1 MALGTFAV
9 GTESF
14 MVAGLLP
21 GMAADLSVSIASAGQ
36 LVTAFAFAYAFSA
49 PFLAVVTGNI
59 SRRTL
64 LIFAMG
70 FFALG
75 NAMAWA
81 ARDYW
86 QLMAAR
92 VLLAFAAGLYVPGAN
107 ALASAVVTPERRGTA
122 IAIVNGGLSLA
133 IAFGVP
139 LGAMLGDSMGWR
151 STFGVV
157 AILSGIAATSLIL
170 FLPKSLG
177 QGLAVATIE
186 ERVKTALQPKI
197 LLRLLVTSMWAM
209 ASYTTYTYLSL
220 FVGTATQLHG
230 AQIGYILF
238 AWGASAALGLLIS
251 GKGIEKHGPR
261 AVIVPALITSTLA
274 FILMSTSAHLL
285 SRTWEIIPALVAVI
299 AWGIAHWAFYPAQQT
314 TLVTLAGIK
323 SAPVV
328 LSLNASFMYLGF
340 SLGAGAGSLT
350 VTYSS
355 PANLGYVSALCMTVA
370 LLLTF
375 TGSKRKPRE
384 RNAAMGI

>member
-36 LVTAFAFAYAFSA
+36 LVTAFAFAYALSA
-49 PFLAVVTGNI
+49 PILAVVTGNI

-107 ALASAVVTPERRGTA
+107 ALASAVVTPERRGMA

-139 LGAMLGDSMGWR
+139 LGAMLGDSLGWR

-157 AILSGIAATSLIL
+157 ALLSGVAATALIL

-177 QGLAVATIE
+177 QGLRVATIE
-186 ERVKTALQPKI
+186 DRVKTALQPKI

-220 FVGTATQLHG
+220 FVSTATQLHG

-238 AWGASAALGLLIS
+238 TWGASAVLGLLIS
-251 GKGIEKHGPR
+251 GKVIEKLGPR
-261 AVIVPALITSTLA
+261 AVIAPALITSTLA

-285 SRTWEIIPALVAVI
+285 SRTWEIVPALVAVI

-314 TLVTLAGIK
+314 TLVSLAGIK

-350 VTYSS
+350 VAYSS

-375 TGSKRKPRE
+375 TGSKRTSRE
-384 RNAAMGI
+384 KNAAMGI